1 MQIEINKEEPK
12 FAPKKKKNR
21 AFGRLFRAGIVI
33 IVVGLAIFGIKKA
46 LEGTTTTKGQYP
58 ANVTTESMTCTSPHV
73 RYSGINPLVEP
84 SSTEYKLTMIFSED
98 KLIKSIFLTY
108 LMKFD
113 NIQDATKAETFS
125 HADFNRKLGAAGY
138 DASKFDN
145 KFSIYDDSCSLTLYV
160 EKKDL
165 NKQSIKFFGLNED
178 IEEEKEDKE
187 EGQTETEE
195 KEEEIN
201 KEPFKMPETMSD
213 YKKAYVERG
222 FSCSTNN

>member
-73 RYSGINPLVEP
+73 RYSGIDPLVEP
-84 SSTEYKLTMIFSED
+84 INTEYKLTMIFSED

-108 LMKFD
+108 LMEFD
-113 NIQDATKAETFS
+113 TIQDATKAETFS
-125 HADFNRKLGAAGY
+125 HADFNRKLGTAGF
-138 DASKFDN
+138 DTSKFDN
-145 KFSIYDDSCSLTLYV
+145 KFSIYDNSCTMTLYA

-165 NKQSIKFFGLNED
+165 DERTIKFFGLNED
-178 IEEEKEDKE
+178 VEEETEEQEETEEEKEEVK
-187 EGQTETEE
+187 
-195 KEEEIN
+195 
-201 KEPFKMPETMSD
+201 KEPFKMPTTTVE